1 MNDKHD
7 GGVRRQSTHRRTRAD
22 ERIADLDTSAAALT
36 EEIAQ
41 LKQRLEAAEQEAA
54 ENRAGWQ
61 RAAADMANFR
71 RRTESEREQ
80 SLGLANE
87 SLLRKLLTVVDDFDR
102 ALAQMP
108 PDLATLGWAEGIWV
122 IDRKLRQLLESE
134 GLTSIEAEGKPFDPH
149 EHEAVAQQPSSAVPD
164 GTVVSEIQRGYRVR
178 DRVLRPAMVIVAKN
192 DDDGSTEKTPQATNT
207 ETGQEATGGKE

>member
-1 MNDKHD
+1 MNEKHD

-22 ERIADLDTSAAALT
+22 ERIAELDTSAAALT
-36 EEIAQ
+36 GEIAQ
-41 LKQRLEAAEQEAA
+41 LKQRLEAA

-108 PDLATLGWAEGIWV
+108 PDLARLGWAEGIWV

-134 GLTSIEAEGKPFDPH
+134 GLAPIEAEGKPFDPH
-149 EHEAVAQQPSSAVPD
+149 EHEAIAQQPSSAVPD
-164 GTVVSEIQRGYRVR
+164 GTVLSEIQRGYRVR
-178 DRVLRPAMVIVAKN
+178 DRVLRPAMVIVARN
-192 DDDGSTEKTPQATNT
+192 DDDGSTETTPQATNT